1 LSSALRS
8 RITATELARVSSWI
22 LVETDPVR
30 FSPVPERKRQKT
42 QSELGQRPPPGPG
55 KSTSSRAVKPRHS
68 LPKKDYLS
76 FWEIW
81 RAQRPGDSKTRRP
94 KEKARASP
102 SWCWPFCFPATCA
115 RVSRETGLSSVWCG
129 LNRAAYVTLRPCAC
143 PARLRVA
150 LPSHPRSSVHAPDSP

>member
-1 LSSALRS
+1 VCGWTHGVEFGVTITHYCYRAGKSFFLDFSRNRPGPFLSRAG
-8 RITATELARVSSWI
+8 TQATENA
-22 LVETDPVR
+22 
-30 FSPVPERKRQKT
+30 KRT
-42 QSELGQRPPPGPG
+42 
-55 KSTSSRAVKPRHS
+55 RAVKPRHS

-76 FWEIW
+76 FREIW

-115 RVSRETGLSSVWCG
+115 RVSRETGLSSVCCG